1 MNRFL
6 RDSLTIAGVP
16 TAVGAVV
23 LGLYVLPTYSRAA
36 EARQE
41 AARLTKATD
50 EYIQQRAELDRLS
63 REVNSMRACVHTE
76 CRGVPSGQ
84 DGSRL
89 VDSVT
94 RPINGHTLLDQTL
107 RVGNTESCPAAP
119 EGTTLLQREIKI
131 ESLGSFESAFEV
143 LHAIDLDR
151 NLNRIKSV
159 SMTRGTQSNGLNAT
173 IVVNE
178 YFMPSEAP

>member
-6 RDSLTIAGVP
+6 RDSLTIAGIP
-16 TAVGAVV
+16 AAIGTVV

-36 EARQE
+36 EAHRE
-41 AARLTKATD
+41 ATRLTQATD

-63 REVNSMRACVHTE
+63 REVNSMRAQVRTE
-76 CRGVPSGQ
+76 CRDIPMGQ

-94 RPINGHTLLDQTL
+94 RPINGQTLLDQTL
-107 RVGNTESCPAAP
+107 RVGNTEACLAAP
-119 EGTTLLQREIKI
+119 EGTSLQQREIRI
-131 ESLGSFESAFEV
+131 ESMGSFESAFEV

-151 NLNRIKSV
+151 NLNRIQSV
-159 SMTRGTQSNGLNAT
+159 SMTRGAQSNGLSAT